1 MPRKGEVTS
10 VIGSAAIGGVSLGL
24 GDQMMASA
32 GISFIVGIGE
42 GLPAIGGEKVA
53 SGRPLIAL
61 LAFPGRTFVDQGLI
75 RMTVKDFGPDIK

>member
-32 GISFIVGIGE
+32 GIEFIVGRGE
-42 GLPAIGGEKVA
+42 RLPAIGWEKVA
-53 SGRPLIAL
+53 
-61 LAFPGRTFVDQGLI
+61 
-75 RMTVKDFGPDIK
+75 